1 MIEEFIA
8 DICELLDIPVP
19 SISYDTSHFATKTT
33 MAQCELTSN
42 TIYLNK
48 LDKPNPDYLF
58 AIAHEL
64 RHIFQYHDNEQF
76 YLSKYK
82 TSDNCSSI
90 EEYNLQIAEVDANAF
105 ASIIMVEYFHMKPQW
120 NGLSNKV
127 IDAINDRI
135 NIIIRKLNDQLSSP
149 FHHMNKLRCPGMR
162 A

>member
-8 DICELLDIPVP
+8 DICDLLDIKVP
-19 SISYDTSHFATKTT
+19 SISYDTSHFQTKTT
-33 MAQCELTSN
+33 MAQCEPINN

-48 LDKPNPDYLF
+48 IDKPDSDYLF

-64 RHIFQYHDNEQF
+64 RHIFQYQDDEQF

-82 TSDNCSSI
+82 TSDKCSSI

-105 ASIIMVEYFHMKPQW
+105 ASIVMVEYFRMQPQW

-135 NIIIRKLNDQLSSP
+135 NFLLSTE
-149 FHHMNKLRCPGMR
+149 FVLET
-162 A
+162 

>member
-1 MIEEFIA
+1 MIEELIA

-19 SISYDTSHFATKTT
+19 SISYDTSHFLTETT
-33 MAQCELTSN
+33 MAQCELTN
-42 TIYLNK
+42 NIIYLNK

-64 RHIFQYHDNEQF
+64 RHIFQYQDDEQF
-76 YLSKYK
+76 YLSNYK
-82 TSDNCSSI
+82 TSDNCSSV

-105 ASIIMVEYFHMKPQW
+105 ASIIMVEYFHMQPQW

-135 NIIIRKLNDQLSSP
+135 NIIILELND
-149 FHHMNKLRCPGMR
+149 
-162 A
+162 